1 MKKKHTAQ
9 SAPARRSRLLRR
21 AYSAEAAAKAGSS
34 CEGWIGEGG
43 FASLCIFLGILVFFA
58 GVLLALFATAS
69 PQPLGRENT
78 RYVGE
83 QVDRTNVSPVAP
95 SGGVYAA
102 WMADY
107 NGPGNN
113 IDEAHAIAVDGTG
126 NVYVTGRSYG
136 NGIGFDY
143 ATISTTPPDNNNGSR
158 VTLDFRVMAMT
169 KPEPLP
175 LTNQGMSM

>member
-1 MKKKHTAQ
+1 MGSLVCAFPWH
-9 SAPARRSRLLRR
+9 SCFLRR
-21 AYSAEAAAKAGSS
+21 CSSRIIRYGKSATVGS
-34 CEGWIGEGG
+34 
-43 FASLCIFLGILVFFA
+43 
-58 GVLLALFATAS
+58 
-69 PQPLGRENT
+69 RET

-113 IDEAHAIAVDGTG
+113 IDKAHAIAVDGTG

-136 NGIGFDY
+136 NGIGFD
-143 ATISTTPPDNNNGSR
+143 TRPSSTTPPDNNNGSR

-175 LTNQGMSM
+175 LTNQGISM